1 MKKIYFFI
9 FTGVIITLLVGFW
22 VYSFLFG
29 SPTND
34 DSIFTNL
41 GIFGQNNT
49 EEIYTPPVTDETPV
63 VDVAADQL
71 RQLTTKPVLVGKIL
85 AQNDVSVMRY
95 VEAGTGHIFD
105 INLTT
110 GSENRVSQISIPF
123 ASEAVISPSGD
134 YVAVRSGYTNNNTL
148 MLVDL
153 TTETSPIETKLP
165 NLVESFAFGYNNEL
179 LFTEFSLG
187 QTEGRGYLPSTKT
200 TRRLFSAPF
209 TTHNMAW
216 SNSSTSNHIIYT
228 KPAASQLG
236 YAYEI
241 TASGLKRLSISGF
254 GLTVSQSNGVR
265 FIGTLSG
272 ANYITTIGTRSGTFE
287 RSPAAVIPE
296 KCTVSAREIDVY
308 FCASPIR
315 LQIANYPD
323 VWYQGKYTF
332 DDYLWAAKP
341 GRSTL
346 LVHPLQSLGRSLD
359 IVDPQLSQDERMVY
373 FINKTDKSL
382 WLYEI

>member
-165 NLVESFAFGYNNEL
+165 NQVESFAFGYNNEL

>member
-148 MLVDL
+148 ILVDL

-165 NLVESFAFGYNNEL
+165 NQVESFAFGYNNEL

>member
-63 VDVAADQL
+63 VDVGADQL

-165 NLVESFAFGYNNEL
+165 NQVESFAFGYNNEL

-373 FINKTDKSL
+373 FINKTDKTL